1 MTLSFSHFLCQKINK
16 METTTEKF
24 KLRLGIFVAAGLAIL
39 FGIIFF
45 IGKQKNLFDE
55 TFQVKA
61 MFKNIG
67 GVQVGN
73 HVRFSGINIGV
84 IDDISI
90 LSDTSVQITMIIE
103 NKLKKF
109 IKKDAIASVGSE
121 GLMGDKLINIG
132 HGNSNTESINN
143 NYTLRTSEPV
153 ETDDILASLQVTG
166 QNAEVISTQLS
177 EILLRVNNGNG
188 TLSRLIRDTTI
199 AENLNQ
205 TIINLKSGTK
215 NLDQNMEA
223 AKGSILLR
231 GYFKKKQREADKIKN
246 QKANTK

>member
-1 MTLSFSHFLCQKINK
+1 
-16 METTTEKF
+16 METASEKF
-24 KLRLGIFVAAGLAIL
+24 KLRLGIFVATGLAIM

-45 IGKQKNLFDE
+45 IGKQKNLFDD
-55 TFQVKA
+55 TFQMKA

-67 GVQVGN
+67 GIQVGN
-73 HVRFSGINIGV
+73 HVRFSGINVGV
-84 IDDISI
+84 VDDISI
-90 LSDTSVQITMIIE
+90 LSDTSVQITMIVE
-103 NKLKKF
+103 NKIKKF

-132 HGNSNTESINN
+132 HGTFNSASVSGNFIM
-143 NYTLRTSEPV
+143 RTSEPI
-153 ETDDILASLQVTG
+153 ETDQILSSLQVTG
-166 QNAEVISTQLS
+166 QNAEIISNQLA

-223 AKGSILLR
+223 AKKSILFR
-231 GYFKKKQREADKIKN
+231 GYFKKKQKEADKIKN
-246 QKANTK
+246 QKANAK

>member
-1 MTLSFSHFLCQKINK
+1 
-16 METTTEKF
+16 METSSEKF
-24 KLRLGIFVAAGLAIL
+24 KLRLGIFVASGLLIL
-39 FGIIFF
+39 FSIIFF
-45 IGKQKNLFDE
+45 IGKQKNLFDD
-55 TFQVKA
+55 TFQMKA

-84 IDDISI
+84 IDDIAI
-90 LSDTSVQITMIIE
+90 LSDTSVQITMIVE
-103 NKLKKF
+103 NKIKKF

-132 HGNSNTESINN
+132 HGTFNSEPVTNN
-143 NYTLRTSEPV
+143 FIIRTSEPI
-153 ETDDILASLQVTG
+153 ETDEILASLQVTG
-166 QNAEVISTQLS
+166 QNAEIVSNQLA

-205 TIINLKSGTK
+205 TIINLKSGSK

-231 GYFKKKQREADKIKN
+231 GYFKKKQREAEKVKN
-246 QKANTK
+246 QKTNSK